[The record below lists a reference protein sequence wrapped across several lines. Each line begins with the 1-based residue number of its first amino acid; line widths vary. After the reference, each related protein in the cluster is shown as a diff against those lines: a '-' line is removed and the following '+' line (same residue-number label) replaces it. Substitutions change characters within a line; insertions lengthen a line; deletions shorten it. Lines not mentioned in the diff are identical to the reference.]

1 MAFSSA
7 DWTIDYAL
15 KTVTNNDSGTG
26 NNLPSAL
33 GNYTKVG
40 PALEFFQYLATE
52 FASSGQM
59 DDTYPIQS
67 DTPTVF
73 KWLNGWTF
81 GNANDFKYL
90 NGGSFED
97 PLGSGTATADSLW
110 ANLYLIGGQTKGTLV
125 YMIQNEAEVTPW
137 WISSDGTSAGNIDI
151 LVLVKDTGSWIQSE
165 DTGGILTDGG
175 VWMYAREFGDQ
186 FDHNFVDL
194 SGGGRNPV
202 GINTS
207 ADGSNNSGELYI
219 TVVSSTG
226 FDVGNF
232 AKDNVTSAVGKI
244 AKVVGNDIYLN
255 AVRGGTFGNNAVTEY
270 IEREAVTSGATS
282 TISSVTNT
290 VAGYT
295 NIKHAF
301 VQRNFTG
308 GTTAT
313 GPFVFGETITQTTS
327 GATFIFV
334 AEVANV
340 LYVED
345 LAGVPDGT
353 NLLTGGTSGAT
364 YTPTATAA
372 ATSVDQD
379 LNNGN
384 GVQPYNMFLGEATRS
399 PVEIYEWTKYINR
412 YGSTGATYTLN
423 GDDGQEYRSANEGT
437 YAEVKTAPLGTLAGT
452 TFYGAR
458 GVWLAAYTLA
468 DFVLIDANE
477 TEQAPPNY
485 QKVDVSH
492 ASLIGTYIFIAEI
505 SGGLIIK
512 NQYTISSATT
522 TTLTATGS
530 MDINKTPQSG
540 SFRVAD
546 TIYAY
551 TSFSGA
557 VFSGVTPDPS
567 AETGDFY
574 VPLMDLLA
582 DATNELSDNII
593 YNAPISVRTSVRKY
607 GFKPYDVDTSFGAS
621 GLAFSPILTVD
632 PQAT

>member
-1 MAFSSA
+1 MAFSST
-7 DWTIDYAL
+7 DWTIDYTL

-40 PALEFFQYLATE
+40 PSLDFFQWLATE

-59 DDTYPIQS
+59 DDSYPIQS

-81 GNANDFKYL
+81 GHANDYKYL

-97 PLGSGTATADSLW
+97 PVGSGTTTADSLW
-110 ANLYLIGGQTKGTLV
+110 ANLYSIGSQTKGTLI
-125 YMIQNEAEVTPW
+125 YMIQNDAEVTPW
-137 WISSDGTSAGNIDI
+137 WISSDGTAAGNIDI
-151 LVLVKDTGSWIQSE
+151 LVLVKDTGVWIQSD
-165 DTGGILTDGG
+165 DTAGTPTNGG
-175 VWMYAREFGDQ
+175 VWMYAREFGEL

-202 GINTS
+202 GVNTA

-232 AKDNVTSAVGKI
+232 AQDDVTSATGKI

-270 IEREAVTSGATS
+270 IEREAVTSGAVS
-282 TISSVTNT
+282 TISAVVNV

-301 VQRNFTG
+301 VQRDFTG

-313 GPFVFGETITQTTS
+313 GPFVFGETITQTGS
-327 GATFIFV
+327 GATGVFV
-334 AEVANV
+334 AEVSSA

-345 LAGVPDGT
+345 ATGSFNGT
-353 NLLTGGTSGAT
+353 GLLTGGTSGAT
-364 YTPTATAA
+364 YTPTATSAQ
-372 ATSVDQD
+372 TSVDQD
-379 LNNGN
+379 LNNGA
-384 GVQPYNMFLGEATRS
+384 GVQPYNMFIGESTRS
-399 PVEIYEWTKYINR
+399 PTEIYEWTKYINR
-412 YGSTGATYTLN
+412 YGSTGSTYTLN
-423 GDDGQEYRSANEGT
+423 ADDGQEYRSANEGT
-437 YAEVKTAPLGTLAGT
+437 YAEVKSAPLGTLAGT

-477 TEQAPPNY
+477 ITQSPPNY

-492 ASLIGTYIFIAEI
+492 TSLSGTYIFIAEI
-505 SGGLIIK
+505 SGGAIIK
-512 NQYTISSATT
+512 NQYTISSVTT
-522 TTLTATGS
+522 TTIVATGS
-530 MDINKTPQSG
+530 YDINKTPQSG
-540 SFRVAD
+540 SCRVGD
-546 TIYAY
+546 TIYSY
-551 TSFSGA
+551 TGFSGA
-557 VFSGVTPDPS
+557 TLTGVTPNPTG
-567 AETGDFY
+567 ETGAFY
-574 VPLMDLLA
+574 IPLLDLLA
-582 DATNELSDNII
+582 DATQELSDNII
-593 YNAPISVRTSVRKY
+593 YNTDISVRTSVRKY
-607 GFKPYDVDTSFGAS
+607 GFKPYDVDTAFTSS
-621 GLAFSPILTVD
+621 GLAFSPILSTD